1 MQRLALAKLLYFD
14 TDIIV
19 LDEPTS
25 SLDEKAE
32 KKFNNLIGILKKTKT
47 IIIISHKGS
56 SLIKCDRVFEFKN
69 KKLIKKR

>member
-1 MQRLALAKLLYFD
+1 MAIVTNPKLL
-14 TDIIV
+14 I

-32 KKFNNLIGILKKTKT
+32 KKFNNLISILKKTKT
-47 IIIISHKGS
+47 IIIISHKRN